1 MTYDLGKANC
11 SSAQASPQLKLIP
24 LYLMDSIVKNVGGSY
39 SNLFMANLTH
49 TFYDAF
55 SVADNKTRQ
64 SMIKLLDTWQ
74 TQSVFSQ
81 QKNNEIR
88 LRLAAILTAETNSE
102 RANVP
107 VPVIPQPV
115 RATCV
120 CKFVYSNFRTDCH
133 LYICDKR

>member
-1 MTYDLGKANC
+1 M
-11 SSAQASPQLKLIP
+11 QAPPQLKLIP
-24 LYLMDSIVKNVGGSY
+24 LYLMDSIVKNVGGAY
-39 SNLFMANLTH
+39 SSLFMTNLTP

-74 TQSVFSQ
+74 TQNVFSQ

-102 RANVP
+102 RATVP
-107 VPVIPQPV
+107 GPVIPPPAVSLRFGQ
-115 RATCV
+115 
-120 CKFVYSNFRTDCH
+120 
-133 LYICDKR
+133 I

>member
-1 MTYDLGKANC
+1 
-11 SSAQASPQLKLIP
+11 
-24 LYLMDSIVKNVGGSY
+24 MDSIVKNVGGAY
-39 SNLFMANLTH
+39 SSLFMANLTQ

-55 SVADNKTRQ
+55 FVADNKTRQ

-102 RANVP
+102 RANAS
-107 VPVIPQPV
+107 PVIPPPV
-115 RATCV
+115 Y
-120 CKFVYSNFRTDCH
+120 FESNM
-133 LYICDKR
+133 LK